1 MYKKARICE
10 FYKVILRKG
19 VYHSSE
25 RGKKGLILVEKREK
39 VNLDEFLNDLDRVL
53 KLYKK
58 DEEKFSKEL
67 DKVISSISDNKVE
80 EDDLIYKL
88 EELEHFFMKNLV
100 LNNLEINKINK
111 KEKKLIKEL
120 NKKIIDIPI
129 V

>member
-1 MYKKARICE
+1 M
-10 FYKVILRKG
+10 
-19 VYHSSE
+19 
-25 RGKKGLILVEKREK
+25 EKREK

-100 LNNLEINKINK
+100 LNNLEMNKINK

>member
-1 MYKKARICE
+1 M
-10 FYKVILRKG
+10 
-19 VYHSSE
+19 
-25 RGKKGLILVEKREK
+25 EKRKK

-58 DEEKFSKEL
+58 DEEEFSKEL
-67 DKVISSISDNKVE
+67 DKVIDSISDNKVE
-80 EDDLIYKL
+80 ENDLIYKL

-100 LNNLEINKINK
+100 LNNLEMNKINK

>member
-1 MYKKARICE
+1 M
-10 FYKVILRKG
+10 ILM
-19 VYHSSE
+19 
-25 RGKKGLILVEKREK
+25 EKREK

>member
-1 MYKKARICE
+1 M
-10 FYKVILRKG
+10 
-19 VYHSSE
+19 
-25 RGKKGLILVEKREK
+25 EKREK

-67 DKVISSISDNKVE
+67 DKIIDSISDNKVE

-100 LNNLEINKINK
+100 LNNLEMNKINK